1 MQEAKHAHP
10 YTIGEK
16 YLIRTVT
23 HYYTGLLT
31 DVFEHELVLE
41 NAAWIADTGRYTQA
55 LEQGTLEE
63 VEPVRQKIII
73 GRGAIVDC
81 AVWNHRLPDEVK

>member
-1 MQEAKHAHP
+1 MQEALLQRIVAQKSNHP

-55 LEQGTLEE
+55 LERGT
-63 VEPVRQKIII
+63 R
-73 GRGAIVDC
+73 R
-81 AVWNHRLPDEVK
+81 